1 MPVSLAI
8 SSVNRRLKY
17 EVTPPKDLVGALG
30 KEKIYFLG
38 LRLNGA

>member
-1 MPVSLAI
+1 MLVSLAI

-17 EVTPPKDLVGALG
+17 EVTLPKNRDGALG
-30 KEKIYFLG
+30 KKKIYFLG

>member
-17 EVTPPKDLVGALG
+17 EVTAPKDWDGVLG
-30 KEKIYFLG
+30 KEKIYFFG